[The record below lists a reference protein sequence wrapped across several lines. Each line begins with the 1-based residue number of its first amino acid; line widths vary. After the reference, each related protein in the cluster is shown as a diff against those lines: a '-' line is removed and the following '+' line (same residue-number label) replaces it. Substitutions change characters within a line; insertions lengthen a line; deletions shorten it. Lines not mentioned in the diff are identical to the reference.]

1 MIEIDIDKS
10 WHNVLKKEFSK
21 DYFKKIINIIIH
33 EYKNKDIFPPY
44 NLIFNAFNLT
54 KLEKIKVVIIGQDP
68 YHGTGQA
75 NGLCFSVSNRQEA
88 PPSLRNI
95 FKELKDDMN
104 INTPNS
110 GSLKH
115 WAKEGVF
122 LLNTILTVESGKA
135 NSHKGVGWETFT
147 ESVIKLIS
155 LKMNNIVF
163 LLWGKHAHDKEKL
176 INSNKHLILK
186 ASHPSPLSSYRSF
199 FGCKHFSKTN
209 KYLVDNGKK
218 GIMWK

>member
-1 MIEIDIDKS
+1 MQEIDIEKS
-10 WHNVLKKEFSK
+10 WYRLLKKEFSK
-21 DYFKKIINIIIH
+21 DYFKKLRNFVID
-33 EYKNKDIFPPY
+33 EYSNKDILPPY

-54 KLEKIKVVIIGQDP
+54 KLEQIKVVIIGQDP

-75 NGLCFSVSNRQEA
+75 NGLCFSVSNRQKI

-95 FKELKDDMN
+95 FKELKEDMN
-104 INTPNS
+104 IEPPNN
-110 GSLKH
+110 GSLNH
-115 WAKEGVF
+115 WAKEGVL
-122 LLNTILTVESGKA
+122 LLNSILTVESGKPNA
-135 NSHKGVGWETFT
+135 HKSIGWETFT

-163 LLWGKHAHDKEKL
+163 LLWGKYAHNKEIL
-176 INSNKHLILK
+176 IDCKKHLILK

-209 KYLVDNGKK
+209 NYLINNGKK
-218 GIMWK
+218 EIKWV

>member
-1 MIEIDIDKS
+1 MLKIDIDKS

-21 DYFKKIINIIIH
+21 DYFKKLISIIIN
-33 EYKNKDIFPPY
+33 EYNNKDIFPPY

-54 KLEKIKVVIIGQDP
+54 KLKKIKVVIIGQDP
-68 YHGTGQA
+68 YHETGQA
-75 NGLCFSVSNRQEA
+75 NGLCFSVSNKQEI

-104 INTPNS
+104 INTPNN
-110 GSLKH
+110 GSLNN

-122 LLNTILTVESGKA
+122 LLNTILTVESGRA
-135 NSHKGVGWETFT
+135 NSHKGIGWGTFT
-147 ESVIKLIS
+147 DSVIKIIN

-163 LLWGKHAHDKEKL
+163 LLWGKHAHDKENL

-209 KYLVDNGKK
+209 KYLLDNGKK
-218 GIMWK
+218 VIKWK